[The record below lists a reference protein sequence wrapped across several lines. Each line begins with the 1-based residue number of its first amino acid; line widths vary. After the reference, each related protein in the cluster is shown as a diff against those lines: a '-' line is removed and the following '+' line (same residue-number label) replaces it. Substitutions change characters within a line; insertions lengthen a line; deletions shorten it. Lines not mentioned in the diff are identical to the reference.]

1 VFLFWKKGKTIG
13 IVPLKLHDLAP
24 APTADAADSPKKLD
38 TVEYSSVD
46 KSLSCARIS
55 SA

>member
-1 VFLFWKKGKTIG
+1 MVT
-13 IVPLKLHDLAP
+13 VCLHDCAP
-24 APTADAADSPKKLD
+24 APTVDASEAAKKLD

-46 KSLSCARIS
+46 KSLSCAIIS